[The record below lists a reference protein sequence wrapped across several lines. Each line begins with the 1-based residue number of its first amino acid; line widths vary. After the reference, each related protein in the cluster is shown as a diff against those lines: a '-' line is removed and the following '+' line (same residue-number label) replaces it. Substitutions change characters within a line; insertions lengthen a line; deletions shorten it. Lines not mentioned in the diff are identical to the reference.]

1 MILLNQ
7 SRSFPLLVVSLSP
20 EIFVNIVEYIAAQ
33 EGLNAVIKAD
43 IVVRTVRQVIPN
55 IFFLRPRHLNIEH
68 DDMSS

>member
-1 MILLNQ
+1 MLLHQ
-7 SRSFPLLVVSLSP
+7 SRSFPLLVVSLSR
-20 EIFVNIVEYIAAQ
+20 ETFVIIVEYIAPQ

-43 IVVRTVRQVIPN
+43 IVARTVRQVISN